1 MMARFPGFRAQ
12 RMESVLLGGLRR
24 CADWILTEKTET

>member
-1 MMARFPGFRAQ
+1 MRDQLSVIPGAAQ
-12 RMESVLLGGLRR
+12 ESVLLRVLRR